1 MPGEFPWIERHRRL
15 LRWSSVA
22 IPLAVVAFILIG
34 YSDIVLVTFSG
45 SVGGRLGGI
54 DQQNLP
60 SGVNVTIR
68 WADVEGIVGHFVVW
82 TVSTTSAPLA
92 TVYCSQ
98 SAVSG
103 TCSFEST
110 GGLYYFGA
118 STAYNSSIN
127 YTGTYYVSL
136 L

>member
-1 MPGEFPWIERHRRL
+1 M
-15 LRWSSVA
+15 LRWSSVV

-34 YSDIVLVTFSG
+34 YSDIVPVKFSG
-45 SVGGRLGGI
+45 SVGRRTGEEN
-54 DQQNLP
+54 QQNLP
-60 SGVNVTIR
+60 AGVNVTIP
-68 WADVEGIVGHFVVW
+68 WTDVEGIVGHFFVW
-82 TVSTTSAPLA
+82 TVSTTPSYQFAN
-92 TVYCSQ
+92 VYCSQ
-98 SAVSG
+98 SGVSG

-110 GGLYYFGA
+110 GGVYWFGA